1 MRCALVTFALL
12 ALATSAL
19 AADIGM
25 SPTRLDIVVNP
36 GETASATVTIFTSS
50 SAEQQVRS
58 ELSDWT
64 LDPSGSIVFL
74 PGASLAFSASPWVDL
89 ALSDFMIAPRSSQ
102 TVRLDVT
109 APSNVGAVGTHHAMA
124 FFTVVPPPSDG
135 GTVGVMTTTR
145 VGVTIYVTIAGTEV
159 AGSELV
165 DLYQDDDSS
174 LTAVIVNTGNTVMRL
189 GGVVELRDE
198 GGTVRHRIQVPDV
211 PVLRES
217 ERVLKLS
224 LPDDVEPGFYVALA
238 LVEDSRGGLLVGEL
252 PFDVP

>member
-1 MRCALVTFALL
+1 MRLL
-12 ALATSAL
+12 ALFALVLAATLAH
-19 AADIGM
+19 AADIGI
-25 SPTRLDIVVNP
+25 SPPRATLTGHP
-36 GETASATVTIFTSS
+36 GETITTIVSVVTTAG
-50 SAEQQVRS
+50 AEQVVAGDVG
-58 ELSDWT
+58 DWT
-64 LDPSGSIVFL
+64 IDIHGALRLFPAGALAHGLGAWIALETTEMIL
-74 PGASLAFSASPWVDL
+74 P
-89 ALSDFMIAPRSSQ
+89 PRSGRE
-102 TVRLDVT
+102 VRVSITIPDD
-109 APSNVGAVGTHHAMA
+109 ADGTHQGMV
-124 FFTVVPPPSDG
+124 FFTVVPPPSETG
-135 GTVGVMTTTR
+135 GVGVTTTAR
-145 VGVTIYVTIAGTEV
+145 VAFTIYVTVAGTEV

-224 LPDDVEPGFYVALA
+224 LPDDIEPGFYVALA